1 MGTNFYLMSRNKKLI
16 REPLAVETEYYIKD
30 IGSTIVD
37 EPYLGYKQK
46 GLETISREIIRLAG
60 KLYGKSC

>member
-1 MGTNFYLMSRNKKLI
+1 METNFYLMSRNTKLI
-16 REPLAVETEYYIKD
+16 REHLAVETEYYIKD

-37 EPYLGYKQK
+37 EPYLGHKQK

-60 KLYGKSC
+60 KLYGRSC